1 MLKKYS
7 IAIPLNSEA
16 YNFAKKCQQRLHNS
30 LSISSVLINNS
41 DPHINIIAG
50 STNNIDNV
58 ISLLHKTSFKHK
70 QFTDFIG
77 LGVLLTPDPLIYM
90 RFTNSVFLRELR
102 KYLFTKTLPFW
113 DTLINS
119 VDEDIWIPKSTL
131 AYRDFSLNELSK
143 ALICLEEIN
152 INCRMEIT
160 ELSVIEFT
168 ENEREV
174 MRVNI

>member
-1 MLKKYS
+1 
-7 IAIPLNSEA
+7 
-16 YNFAKKCQQRLHNS
+16 
-30 LSISSVLINNS
+30 
-41 DPHINIIAG
+41 
-50 STNNIDNV
+50 
-58 ISLLHKTSFKHK
+58 
-70 QFTDFIG
+70 
-77 LGVLLTPDPLIYM
+77 M

-113 DTLINS
+113 DTLDNS
-119 VDEDIWIPKSTL
+119 VDDDIWIPKSTL

-152 INCRMEIT
+152 IHCRMEIT

-174 MRVNI
+174 VRISI